1 MNAVRQSAGVPQAR
15 LFGSACLILLAVLF
29 LSLWAPQPPAAFA
42 ASGAA
47 SGAGSGSTAATFLS
61 NLDDIPLMPGLTE
74 RKDLAVSYD
83 KPEGRIVEAFAV
95 GRLSSAAVSKF
106 SASTLPQLG
115 WRDQGNNRFAREG
128 EELILNF
135 TTAAKKLTVQ
145 FSLSP
150 KS

>member
-1 MNAVRQSAGVPQAR
+1 M
-15 LFGSACLILLAVLF
+15 
-29 LSLWAPQPPAAFA
+29 
-42 ASGAA
+42 
-47 SGAGSGSTAATFLS
+47 
-61 NLDDIPLMPGLTE
+61 E
-74 RKDLAVSYD
+74 RKDLAVSFD
-83 KPEGRIVEAFAV
+83 KPEGRIVEAYAE
-95 GRLSSAAVSKF
+95 GRLTAAAVSKF
-106 SASTLPQLG
+106 YASTLPQLG